1 MGRSCTGRGD
11 DRQGTVVASQPRAE
25 EPCTNACRH
34 ARVIEGE
41 TSRFYL
47 CEVSVINPAYPK
59 YPVLPVLRSVGYK
72 PVAAGFAYDGDDPQ

>member
-1 MGRSCTGRGD
+1 MAEAPKLKPETEDVGLC
-11 DRQGTVVASQPRAE
+11 AS
-25 EPCTNACRH
+25 CRH

-59 YPVLPVLRSVGYK
+59 YPVLPVLRCVGYK